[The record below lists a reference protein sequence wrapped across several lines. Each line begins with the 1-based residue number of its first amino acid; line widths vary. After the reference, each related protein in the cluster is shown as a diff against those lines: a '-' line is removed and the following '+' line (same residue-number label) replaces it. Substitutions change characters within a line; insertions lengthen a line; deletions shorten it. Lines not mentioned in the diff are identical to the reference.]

1 MGEEGIAA
9 ADIVCGFFNS
19 TDGVD
24 ECAPDD
30 SVLRVWEM
38 RCIRR
43 WEWSDFR
50 VLERGNICIL
60 Q

>member
-9 ADIVCGFFNS
+9 ADIVCGFFDS
-19 TDGVD
+19 TDGAD
-24 ECAPDD
+24 ECVPAD
-30 SVLRVWEM
+30 SVPEAWEM

-43 WEWSDFR
+43 WEWSNFQ